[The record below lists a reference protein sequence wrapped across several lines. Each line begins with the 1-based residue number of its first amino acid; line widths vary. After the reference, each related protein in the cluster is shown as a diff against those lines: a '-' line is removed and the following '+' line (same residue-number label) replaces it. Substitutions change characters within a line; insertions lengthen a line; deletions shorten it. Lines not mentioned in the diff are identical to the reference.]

1 MTFLP
6 LLAENAAVTNDGISQ
21 PNGGKKGM
29 TTVPHGL
36 RFTDVLLKRGAI
48 SEEVLHQAQ
57 EKAHG
62 LSVRLEKYLLDN
74 KLIAPA
80 DITLG
85 LAEYLHMSP
94 ITLSQF
100 SPNPQLIE
108 SFPADVLKK
117 HQALPL
123 MKIGGTLVVALGD
136 PFDIVAV
143 DELHVL
149 TGLNVTPLVAS
160 EKELQDTLAKV
171 LAVPEAQQDIDLED
185 IMKGPDSEVEVGH
198 DEKNEVSLEEMMER
212 AEGAPVIRM
221 VNMILVE
228 ALRTRASDIHI
239 EPQDKTLRVRY
250 RLDGGMVERPSPAK
264 SFHAAIVSRIKI
276 MSDLDIAERRVP
288 QDGRFRIK
296 ALGKEVDI
304 RVSILPSIFGEKIVM
319 RVLDKS
325 ALFPSL
331 SGLGLDEVSFK
342 ALSYAIDQP
351 HGIILVTGPTGSGK
365 TTTLYSCLQELNKPD
380 VNIVTCED
388 PVEYQLLGLTQ
399 VQVNAHVGLT
409 FSAALRSI
417 LRQDPDIV
425 LVGEIRDTETAEIAV
440 KAALTGHLVLSTLH
454 TNDAAG
460 AIARL
465 IDMGIPPFLLS
476 SSLVLSQ
483 AQRLYRKLCLA
494 CRQEV
499 ALPVDVLTANK
510 IDPAFFLRQTG
521 KGTEGTGSP
530 KVAAGYTPIYRAV
543 GCPKCNGTGYKGR
556 GAIME
561 VLPMDDEIKQMI
573 MKGATSGE
581 IRTVARTKGMITLK
595 ESGLQKVKEG
605 ITSLEAALEMTGGE

>member
-1 MTFLP
+1 
-6 LLAENAAVTNDGISQ
+6 
-21 PNGGKKGM
+21 M
-29 TTVPHGL
+29 TTVPHSSKIVDILL
-36 RFTDVLLKRGAI
+36 RRGAI
-48 SEEVLHQAQ
+48 SAEALKQAQ
-57 EKAHG
+57 EKAQG

-74 KLIAPA
+74 RLLPA
-80 DITLG
+80 AEITLA
-85 LAEYLHMSP
+85 LAEYLRMSP
-94 ITLSQF
+94 IVLANFT
-100 SPNPQLIE
+100 PNPQLID
-108 SFPADVLKK
+108 SIPSDVLKK
-117 HQALPL
+117 HLALPL
-123 MKIGGTLVVALGD
+123 IKIGGTLVVALGD

-143 DELHVL
+143 DELHVI
-149 TGLNVTPLVAS
+149 TGMNVTPLVAS
-160 EKELQDTLAKV
+160 EKEVQDTLNRV
-171 LAVPEAQQDIDLED
+171 LAAPDASSGLDLED
-185 IMKGPDSEVEVGH
+185 IMRGPDNDVEVGH
-198 DEKNEVSLEEMMER
+198 EEKVEVSLEEMMES

-239 EPQDKTLRVRY
+239 EPQEKTLRLRY
-250 RLDGGMVERPSPAK
+250 RVDGNLVERPSPAK
-264 SFHAAIVSRIKI
+264 SFHAAIISRIKI
-276 MSDLDIAERRVP
+276 MSEMDIAERRIP
-288 QDGRFRIK
+288 QDGRFKIK

-304 RVSILPSIFGEKIVM
+304 RVSILPSVLGEKVVM

-331 SGLGLDEVSFK
+331 GGLGLDEVSFK
-342 ALSYAIDQP
+342 AMAYAISQP

-388 PVEYQLLGLTQ
+388 PVEYQLPGITQ
-399 VQVNAHVGLT
+399 VQVNAHIGLT
-409 FSAALRSI
+409 FSSTLRSI

-425 LVGEIRDTETAEIAV
+425 LVGEIRDSETAEIAV

-465 IDMGIPPFLLS
+465 VDMGIPPFLLA

-483 AQRLYRKLCLA
+483 AQRLYRKLCTA
-494 CRQEV
+494 CREEI

-510 IDPAFFLRQTG
+510 IDPAFFRRHPGANGPQD
-521 KGTEGTGSP
+521 KGLLERTADYVPVFKS
-530 KVAAGYTPIYRAV
+530 V
-543 GCPKCNGTGYKGR
+543 GCPKCNGTGFKGR

-561 VLPMDDEIKQMI
+561 VLPLDDEIKEMV

-581 IRTVARTKGMITLK
+581 IRERARTKGMVTLK
-595 ESGLQKVKEG
+595 EAGLMKVKEG
-605 ITSLEAALEMTGGE
+605 ITSLDSALELTGGE

>member
-1 MTFLP
+1 MSTAP
-6 LLAENAAVTNDGISQ
+6 Y
-21 PNGGKKGM
+21 
-29 TTVPHGL
+29 GL
-36 RFTDVLLKRGAI
+36 RFTDILLKRGVI
-48 SEEVLHQAQ
+48 SNDALNQAQ
-57 EKAHG
+57 EKAQE
-62 LSVRLEKYLLDN
+62 LSVRLEKHLLDN
-74 KLIAPA
+74 KLVPPA
-80 DITLG
+80 EITLA
-85 LAEYLHMSP
+85 LAEYLHMAP
-94 ITLSQF
+94 ITLTQF
-100 SPNPQLIE
+100 TPNPQLIE
-108 SFPADVLKK
+108 SFPPDLLKK
-117 HQALPL
+117 HLALPL
-123 MKIGGTLVVALGD
+123 VKIGGMLVVALGD
-136 PFDIVAV
+136 PFNIVAV
-143 DELHVL
+143 DELHVM
-149 TGLNVTPLVAS
+149 TGLTVMPLVAG
-160 EKELQDTLAKV
+160 EKEIQDTLAKV
-171 LAVPEAQQDIDLED
+171 LAAPDTSQNLDLED
-185 IMKGPDSEVEVGH
+185 IMRGSDSEVEVGH
-198 DEKNEVSLEEMMER
+198 EEKNEVSLEEMMES

-221 VNMILVE
+221 VNMVLVE

-239 EPQDKTLRVRY
+239 EPQDKTLRLRY
-250 RLDGGMVERPSPAK
+250 RVDGALVERPSPAK

-331 SGLGLDEVSFK
+331 GGLGLDEVSFK

-388 PVEYQLLGLTQ
+388 PVEYQLLGITQ
-399 VQVNAHVGLT
+399 IQVNAHVGLT

-425 LVGEIRDTETAEIAV
+425 LVGEIRDSETAEIAV

-465 IDMGIPPFLLS
+465 IDMGIPPFLLA

-483 AQRLYRKLCLA
+483 AQRLFRKLCTA

-499 ALPVDVLTANK
+499 TLPVDVLKANK
-510 IDPAFFLRQTG
+510 IDPAYFLRSAPSEATKPDG
-521 KGTEGTGSP
+521 
-530 KVAAGYTPIYRAV
+530 AAQNAPSYVSIYRAV

-561 VLPMDDEIKQMI
+561 VLPLDEDIKQMI

-581 IRTVARTKGMITLK
+581 IRETACSKGMITLK
-595 ESGLQKVKEG
+595 ESGLKKVREG
-605 ITSLEAALEMTGGE
+605 VTSLEAALEITGGE